1 MTAVSDNFDRADTST
16 LTGYTEL
23 VGDWEIV
30 SNKLQC
36 NNDAGSTGYYL
47 RNDTSVGS
55 NDMYAQAVTSSAQ
68 SNSSSNTGVLCRGQ
82 TGATNTSYQLATNHG
97 ADTWAI
103 WRITAGSETQLLTG
117 SAPIAS
123 GDTIRLEAAGSILRA
138 KINGTLVGLVR
149 DTTTSGGMRGGLN
162 GYNAVGSDVVEID
175 NFETGA
181 LTDSPPGGPYV
192 NGWSAQSSGTG
203 TTQAPGVPAN
213 SIADGVCVL
222 AWITSKDASQTVTA
236 PAGEG
241 WVLVENPSQT
251 GLEGYLFAKIW
262 GLAGQTDSSTP
273 TFSIGSGTA
282 GWLTTLQ
289 LVRNPAHDT
298 APWTSVAS
306 AIVASGSSSNA
317 AASTVSAPSVT
328 VSGSHLTVDRF
339 YGSADDNALGGTISA
354 GAGVLSFNGAAY
366 DQTTGGGIA
375 QASTVLEDTTIGS
388 STGTATVT
396 ETVAGNDISNGVT
409 LVFAIP
415 SAGVDA
421 SAGNA
426 SGSGAANQ
434 PGISASTT
442 SGSPSGAGTAPSPTA
457 NVGAH
462 PAAPVGAGVANPA
475 TILTGAAPEP
485 GSPLAAGTA
494 NTPVVSVA
502 VNAGLAAGTATAAGP
517 APSVAPGAGLPAGA
531 GSAPEAAA
539 QTGSFVNAAAGLAA
553 AAGQAF
559 APSGLVAPAAG
570 VALGAGSVSPPR
582 PLLAVGAGAAEASGV
597 AAGASGAITKLVFA
611 GAAEASAAALP
622 VRALVAVGAGA
633 ATGHGSAP
641 SPAVDASVPFVDPNP
656 TVARVRES
664 RPSLTDS
671 GVQRLREDR

>member
-1 MTAVSDNFDRADTST
+1 MTVVSDNFDRADTST
-16 LTGYTEL
+16 MTGYTEL

-47 RNDTSVGS
+47 RNDTTVGS

-68 SNSSSNTGVLCRGQ
+68 ANSSSNTGVLCRGQ

-97 ADTWAI
+97 ADSWAI

-149 DTTTSGGMRGGLN
+149 DTTTSGGTRGGLN
-162 GYNAVGSDVVEID
+162 GYNAVGTDVVEID

-213 SIADGVCVL
+213 SIAAGVCVL
-222 AWITSKDASQTVTA
+222 AWVTSKDASQTVTA

-282 GWLTTLQ
+282 GWLTTLE

-317 AASTVSAPSVT
+317 AASTVSAPSVS
-328 VSGSHLTVDRF
+328 VSGSHLTVIRF

-354 GAGVLSFNGAAY
+354 GAGVLSLSGAAY

-375 QASTVLEDTTIGS
+375 QASTVLEDATIGS

-396 ETVAGNDISNGVT
+396 ETVAGNDISHGVT

-415 SAGVDA
+415 SAATINATLDAALGGTAAATGTVDHPATTSAVLGGAAAATATVDHPAILTTTLGGTA
-421 SAGNA
+421 SAAATRETAATATAALGFTAA
-426 SGSGAANQ
+426 SAATPDHSAALTADLGGAA
-434 PGISASTT
+434 SAAATVAH
-442 SGSPSGAGTAPSPTA
+442 GATATADLGFTASATATVTGQEVAATLAALLGGT
-457 NVGAH
+457 
-462 PAAPVGAGVANPA
+462 
-475 TILTGAAPEP
+475 
-485 GSPLAAGTA
+485 AAGTA
-494 NTPVVSVA
+494 VVDHP
-502 VNAGLAAGTATAAGP
+502 ATAAALLG
-517 APSVAPGAGLPAGA
+517 
-531 GSAPEAAA
+531 
-539 QTGSFVNAAAGLAA
+539 AA
-553 AAGQAF
+553 AAA
-559 APSGLVAPAAG
+559 AATIDHPASLVSALGGTAAAIAVLEHPAA
-570 VALGAGSVSPPR
+570 
-582 PLLAVGAGAAEASGV
+582 AAASG
-597 AAGASGAITKLVFA
+597 GFT
-611 GAAEASAAALP
+611 AAATAAP
-622 VRALVAVGAGA
+622 DRAD
-633 ATGHGSAP
+633 T
-641 SPAVDASVPFVDPNP
+641 NP
-656 TVARVRES
+656 TIARVRES
-664 RPSLTDS
+664 TPTLSDH
-671 GVQRLREDR
+671 GYQRLREDR